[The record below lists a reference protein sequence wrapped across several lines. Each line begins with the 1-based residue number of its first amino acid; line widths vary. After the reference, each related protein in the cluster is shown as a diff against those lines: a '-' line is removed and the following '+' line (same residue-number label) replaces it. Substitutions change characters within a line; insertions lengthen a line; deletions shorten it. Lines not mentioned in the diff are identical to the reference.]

1 MDNFE
6 APVITDPLTGR
17 DIGGDF
23 SDIIIQSVGGGVYE
37 YSLPDGREIT
47 ADSDGNILEID

>member
-1 MDNFE
+1 MDKFE
-6 APVITDPLTGR
+6 APIIIDPLTGR

-23 SDIIIQSVGGGVYE
+23 SDIIIQSLDGDVFE

-47 ADSDGNILEID
+47 ADAEGNILEID